1 MSIFTVLSMI
11 NNTTRTCTCPG
22 DTITYTCTT
31 VGGEATLWSGSAFPS
46 DCDITLNHSRFSDIG
61 GTQGLCSNNRGFT
74 GHSIEGTNNCYTSQL
89 TVPVNSD
96 SINKTIECAVV
107 HNSTFTSLIGTEVI
121 STTGEHRPQ
130 VHADVQTM

>member
-22 DTITYTCTT
+22 NTITYTCTT
-31 VGGEATLWSGSAFPS
+31 VGGVATLWSGSAFPS

-61 GTQGLCSNNRGFT
+61 GTQGLCRSNRGFT
-74 GHSIEGTNNCYTSQL
+74 GRSVEKTNNCYTSQL

-96 SINKTIECAVV
+96 SINKTIQCAVV
-107 HNSTFTSLIGTEVI
+107 HNSTSTSLIGTEVI

-130 VHADVQTM
+130 VHADVQPM